1 MHLHTDYSNCTTNI
15 DSVTKVEQYIDKAK
29 SLGMTAMAV
38 SEHGNIFNWFQK
50 KQLIEKAGMKYI
62 HAVEAYVT
70 ETVEE
75 KIRDNR
81 HALLIAKNYNGFLE
95 INQLVSN
102 SYNRNDGHFY
112 YTPRIALNELINTS
126 ENIVVTSACLGGLL
140 NSKSESFESKILTFF
155 KNNKHRCFLEIQ
167 HHMVKDQ
174 ITHNKKMYELHK
186 EYKIPLV
193 VGTDTHSLNEELAK
207 ARVILQKA
215 KGIHFENED
224 GWDLTFKTYDELV
237 NLFEQQGIIPKD
249 DIVQALQNTMVIA
262 ESVEPFKLDLKP
274 KYPKLYQDS
283 VKVFRDKVYEAIDI
297 HPYALKNHTRQEIID
312 RVEEELPVYEKTG
325 TIDFM
330 LFQKM
335 VRDWEHENGI
345 YVGYGR
351 GSVSGSFIAYLLK
364 ITEMDSIKFNLN
376 FFRFLNPS
384 RVTNCDID
392 SDYYDEDR
400 FRTIEFLLTNPNIK
414 SAKIITFQTIAAKG
428 SIREIARALEIPLSE
443 ADKIAKTIDTQEDEW
458 RSKYPE
464 LFYYVDLVNGVIT
477 NTGVHAAGVLCSDL
491 DIEKT
496 VGICS
501 SKDTPFAVSCLDMYG
516 VDGYSYVKF
525 DCLGLDNV
533 GIINNT
539 CKLAGVP
546 RINPDNIDLEDKE
559 VWKSIRDD
567 TCMIFQWESPFAAQ
581 ILKSLFSDATMNKV
595 HGVLQNLST
604 LKLFSFGNGLIRPG
618 CASFRNDASKG
629 IFKDNGLKELNELLA
644 NEFGYL
650 SMQETIMRFLVQ
662 FCGYSDPESDNVRRA
677 IAKKKG
683 TEQLLPEI
691 ENRFI
696 EYTSNTYGVSVEK
709 CREIIKPFIQSILD
723 ASSYGFSWNHSDAYS
738 ALGYALGYLRYYYP
752 LEFVST
758 CLNIFKDK
766 KEKTA
771 EIMDYCKRKRIKIH
785 PIKFGKSRAEYFMDK
800 DEKSIYKGI
809 GSIKFLNYT
818 VADELYDISAKKK
831 YSCFVDLLLDINS
844 TSLDTRQLN
853 ILVRLGYFSEFG
865 NIRELLKIVDLFN
878 FFKQGTAKSIS
889 KSKLFEGVLKDIVA
903 KYSTDKLKNG
913 GEAKSYTIIDIAS
926 ILQECEEYVKSLKL
940 SDLDV
945 KLKIADQQEFLG
957 YISATGKEEDR
968 PKLLVQDIFPVKRKK
983 DGVQFGYSFI
993 CQSIGSGIQ
1002 NRFTVLNP
1010 TYQKCGEVKKNDI
1023 IYCLNYHT
1031 DNGYFRMVEYTQM
1044 F

>member
-15 DSVTKVEQYIDKAK
+15 DSVTKIEQYIDKAK

-50 KQLIEKAGMKYI
+50 KQLIEKAGIKYI

-70 ETVEE
+70 ETIEE
-75 KIRDNR
+75 RVRDNR
-81 HALLIAKNYNGFLE
+81 HALLIAKNYGGFLE

-112 YTPRIALNELINTS
+112 YAPRITLDELLNTS
-126 ENIVVTSACLGGLL
+126 DNIIVTSACLGGLL
-140 NSKSESFESKILTFF
+140 NSKSESFENKILAFF
-155 KNNKHRCFLEIQ
+155 KKNKHRCFLEIQ

-174 ITHNKKMYELHK
+174 ITHNKKMYELYK
-186 EYKIPLV
+186 EHQIPLL

-207 ARVILQKA
+207 ARVVLQKA
-215 KGIHFENED
+215 KGIHFDNED
-224 GWDLTFKTYDELV
+224 GWDLTFKTYNELV
-237 NLFEQQGIIPKD
+237 NLFEQQGIIPKG
-249 DIVQALQNTMVIA
+249 DILQALKNTMVIA
-262 ESVEPFKLDLKP
+262 DSVEPFELNLKP
-274 KYPKLYQDS
+274 KYPKLYPDS
-283 VKVFRDKVYEAIDI
+283 VKVFRDKVYEAIDK
-297 HPYALKNHTRQEIID
+297 HPYALKNHTRQEIVE

-351 GSVSGSFIAYLLK
+351 GSVSGSFIAYLLE

-443 ADKIAKTIDTQEDEW
+443 ADKVAKTIETQETEW

-501 SKDTPFAVSCLDMYG
+501 SKDTPFAISCLDMYG

-533 GIINNT
+533 GIINKT
-539 CKLAGVP
+539 CELAGIP

-581 ILKSLFSDATMNKV
+581 ILKSLFSDITMDKA
-595 HGVLQNLST
+595 HSVLQNLST

-709 CREIIKPFIQSILD
+709 CKEIIKPFIQSILD

-853 ILVRLGYFSEFG
+853 VLTRLGYFSEFG
-865 NIRELLKIVDLFN
+865 NVRELLKIVDLFD
-878 FFKQGTAKSIS
+878 FFKQGAAKSIS
-889 KSKLFEGVLKDIVA
+889 KSKLPEGTLKDIVS
-903 KYSTDKLKNG
+903 KYSTDKLKSG
-913 GEAKSYTIIDIAS
+913 GEAKSYTITDMTA

-940 SDLDV
+940 PDLDV

-983 DGVQFGYSFI
+983 DGVQFGYSFV

-1010 TYQKCGEVKKNDI
+1010 IYQKCGEVKKNDI

-1031 DNGYFRMVEYTQM
+1031 DNGYFRMDEYTQL